1 MCGGSLNQSDEFR
14 LFNSGIF
21 LCPYSKQHVLY
32 LKALQWCRLQPPNY
46 NYLKK
51 TTTTTTKIVSSEVS
65 VSDG

>member
-32 LKALQWCRLQPPNY
+32 LNALPWCRLQPPHY

-51 TTTTTTKIVSSEVS
+51 KKTTTKIVSSEVS